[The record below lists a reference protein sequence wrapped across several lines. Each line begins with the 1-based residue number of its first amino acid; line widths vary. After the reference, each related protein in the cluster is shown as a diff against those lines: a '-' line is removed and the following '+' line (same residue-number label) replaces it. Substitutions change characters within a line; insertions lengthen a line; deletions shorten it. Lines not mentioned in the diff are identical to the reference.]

1 MISGKL
7 PQPGL
12 CLLAGTYQVHPAWD
26 LVPGTVM
33 VLIPWGHAHGR
44 KEGLRYAQVEPLAHS
59 RVTTNLS
66 CSAESISH
74 VVLEFSKSISHVVLE
89 GRGATLLQEH
99 HWQQL
104 YYPKD
109 CVKTCNL

>member
-1 MISGKL
+1 MPTGRHL
-7 PQPGL
+7 PGASCMGL
-12 CLLAGTYQVHPAWD
+12 GAKHCHVINPLGTCSW
-26 LVPGTVM
+26 
-33 VLIPWGHAHGR
+33 
-44 KEGLRYAQVEPLAHS
+44 KEGLRYAQVEPLALS

-74 VVLEFSKSISHVVLE
+74 VVLEFSESISHVVLE